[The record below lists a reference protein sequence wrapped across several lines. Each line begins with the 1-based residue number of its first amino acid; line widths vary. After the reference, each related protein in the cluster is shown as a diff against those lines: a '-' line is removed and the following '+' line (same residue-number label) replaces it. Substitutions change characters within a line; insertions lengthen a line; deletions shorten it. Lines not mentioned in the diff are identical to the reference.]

1 MERWRIR
8 SERSGL
14 ALDKLEGQI
23 SVIDDP
29 IGNNLETVRRQE
41 DAFEVSLGTTCFMPH
56 FGLNSMLYFIRQKP
70 VWSIKGLELGPHFV
84 FNATKNIHSHS
95 SELHCLI
102 PRG

>member
-1 MERWRIR
+1 MEENLDNLERQQQDTLERWRIR

-41 DAFEVSLGTTCFMPH
+41 DAFEVSSEYLV
-56 FGLNSMLYFIRQKP
+56 FGLSWPAFHAVPN
-70 VWSIKGLELGPHFV
+70 
-84 FNATKNIHSHS
+84 
-95 SELHCLI
+95 
-102 PRG
+102 

>member
-29 IGNNLETVRRQE
+29 IGNNIDTVRRQE
-41 DAFEVSLGTTCFMPH
+41 DAFEVSFGATCFVTYCD
-56 FGLNSMLYFIRQKP
+56 LYSMLNFT
-70 VWSIKGLELGPHFV
+70 S
-84 FNATKNIHSHS
+84 
-95 SELHCLI
+95 
-102 PRG
+102 